1 MIDPLMNSLTERINY
16 YFVNCP
22 LEWEMKRNQYPDLVI
37 NVLPHFINMYHE
49 GPDGTFC
56 LFELDWN
63 DDYLCI
69 CDDSYKMI
77 ANDISSWTFRK
88 EMIRKY
94 HFLSARSHEILEKVI
109 TPLLGVKLDI
119 RCDPIIFLLRE
130 IQRRDN
136 YEWNES

>member
-88 EMIRKY
+88 RNDKCQ
-94 HFLSARSHEILEKVI
+94 FVSARASEILRKVI
-109 TPLLGVKLDI
+109 EPLLGIKLDI
-119 RCDPIIFLLRE
+119 RYDPIIFLLRE

-136 YEWNES
+136 YERNES

>member
-1 MIDPLMNSLTERINY
+1 MNSLTERINY

-49 GPDGTFC
+49 GSDGTLC

-63 DDYLCI
+63 DDYLCV

-77 ANDISSWTFRK
+77 ANDTSSWTFRK
-88 EMIRKY
+88 RNGKCQFIP
-94 HFLSARSHEILEKVI
+94 ARALEILRKVV
-109 TPLLGVKLDI
+109 TPLLGVTLNTN
-119 RCDPIIFLLRE
+119 PIIFLLCE

-136 YEWNES
+136 YE